1 MLTGIQKFLQF
12 INDNWTAIVIIIAL
26 GVSIAIKVK
35 NLFVKDKDGQIEIA
49 KAQIKQ
55 IVLKLITD
63 AEVDYNDW
71 QKAGSIKRSQVI
83 QKIYTDY
90 PILRADYL
98 SQKRNPDSFFV
109 FFRCLS
115 RNTIAAFVSSGLSPG
130 PADPCGSSV

>member
-1 MLTGIQKFLQF
+1 MLTGIQNFLQF

-90 PILRADYL
+90 PILAKVTDQDML
-98 SQKRNPDSFFV
+98 
-109 FFRCLS
+109 
-115 RNTIAAFVSSGLSPG
+115 IAWIDNEINSSLKELRKIV
-130 PADPCGSSV
+130 AENATEKEETEE

>member
-1 MLTGIQKFLQF
+1 MLTGIQNFLQF

-71 QKAGSIKRSQVI
+71 QKAGSIKRAQVI

-90 PILRADYL
+90 PILAKVADQDML
-98 SQKRNPDSFFV
+98 ITWIDNEI
-109 FFRCLS
+109 
-115 RNTIAAFVSSGLSPG
+115 NSSLKELRKIVAENATGKEESEE
-130 PADPCGSSV
+130 

>member
-1 MLTGIQKFLQF
+1 MLTGIQNFLQF

-63 AEVDYNDW
+63 AEMDYSDI
-71 QKAGSIKRSQVI
+71 ASSGSIKRSQVI

-90 PILRADYL
+90 PILAKVTDQDML
-98 SQKRNPDSFFV
+98 
-109 FFRCLS
+109 
-115 RNTIAAFVSSGLSPG
+115 IAWIDNEINSSLKELRKIV
-130 PADPCGSSV
+130 AENATEKEETEE

>member
-1 MLTGIQKFLQF
+1 MLTGIQNFLQF
-12 INDNWTAIVIIIAL
+12 INDNWPAIVIIIAL
-26 GVSIAIKVK
+26 GVSIAIKIK

-71 QKAGSIKRSQVI
+71 QKAGSIKRAQVI

-90 PILRADYL
+90 PILAKVADQDML
-98 SQKRNPDSFFV
+98 
-109 FFRCLS
+109 
-115 RNTIAAFVSSGLSPG
+115 IAWIDNEINSSLKELRKIVAENATGKEETEE
-130 PADPCGSSV
+130 